1 MSAAEKLGLAANG
14 RTIAGLTH
22 EQRQQLRER
31 HLVEQEA
38 QCEQARLVYCAAK
51 AAVEAVRREIEG
63 GD

>member
-1 MSAAEKLGLAANG
+1 MIDTLVNG
-14 RTIAGLTH
+14 KPHIGLTN

-31 HLVEQEA
+31 HLAEQEA
-38 QCEQARLVYCAAK
+38 QCEQARLVYLAAK

>member
-1 MSAAEKLGLAANG
+1 MVETLTNG
-14 RTIAGLTH
+14 KPKVGLTE
-22 EQRQQLRER
+22 EQRRTLRER
-31 HLVEQEA
+31 HLAEQEA